1 MLHQHFGESEEWW
14 FYLTVMDVTKITT
27 DKGLANAPMRQT
39 EYQQINEA
47 LPPLKCK
54 YFHLQ
59 QTGFRVS
66 WSIQGIFYPTHKQ
79 KMYFLL

>member
-1 MLHQHFGESEEWW
+1 
-14 FYLTVMDVTKITT
+14 MDVTKITA
-27 DKGLANAPMRQT
+27 DKSLANAPMRQT

-54 YFHLQ
+54 YLHLQ

-66 WSIQGIFYPTHKQ
+66 
-79 KMYFLL
+79 